1 MTLPI
6 STISQDL
13 GRREQ
18 LARPAD
24 QQPAFLAKLAAPN
37 PVRGTL
43 RHALLDQAVSS
54 AFTLFNAPAGYLL
67 SESLAASLAEHG
79 RPVLWLRLGHE
90 DRDPGTFLRSLIA
103 AAQRLHAGVGAATLE
118 QMRRQPGPTSGWPRL
133 FTQLAH
139 EVAEALPVSSAL
151 VFEHSHFLNHTH
163 PTMELL
169 CAHLLPLLPE
179 SFTCVLTTR
188 EDIPH
193 VSLPPRTARRSMGDL
208 RLDTRTA
215 LEMLERAEIDLPGAD
230 VRRALGLSDG
240 RAVVLAG
247 LCDAS
252 AALGPALVQ
261 QAVTRANSMDD
272 LLARI
277 ARAWLTAADG
287 DALKALALAVRLEY
301 SHPEIIAAALGRGAP
316 PAGPWFQLLDD
327 DWLRVRSIWQAPLRA
342 ALRAAATPD
351 SASLRRTANY
361 LAERGATDRAVS
373 LYFEVGDIDSATHT
387 INGAADQLMGMGQ
400 WETLSDWIQRLPSPS
415 LRGSPWLVYAG
426 GEIAAAQGDVSAA
439 LRAFALAASLF
450 TSDHDAEGACQ
461 SMLAES
467 AVAAWRGDNAHARAR
482 ALAAC
487 TTAEMAGLAWHQGW
501 AAWHMG
507 CLAAADGELDDAL
520 AYFGRA
526 VSAAEAINDAVMIE
540 LLRLAE
546 ALILRQRELRRQREY
561 HRQAYFAAEQAERE
575 VIERLRLMFA
585 APPSGL
591 DDLLG
596 THSWSRTPLMLKLTA
611 PAPEALPPPA
621 GDTGFWGKL
630 LGAVGLRRKPAPP
643 APVRAL
649 AQIPPPLDYIPPTQF
664 ASFALVN
671 AQIGADSVHLD
682 TQSPVASRGSSFP
695 QDALPIVSELTQA
708 AIGDS
713 NQSLAPS
720 ADDSAISAGTPTLTV
735 HLLGPF
741 RVALNDHPIE
751 SWPSGRGRAVFKY
764 LLAHSDRTLPRDVLM
779 DAFWPDAEPEAARN
793 SLNVALH
800 GLRQAL
806 RAADDLPVVIF
817 QDGAYRLNPE
827 LHLWLD
833 SDEFER
839 RVTAG
844 RRFEATGQIA
854 AAAAEYEVATGLYQ
868 GDFMADDPYDEWPV
882 ITRERL
888 RIAYLDTL
896 DRLSQIYFS
905 QGQYGSCASLCQH
918 MLTQDNCRE
927 DAHCRLMRCYSR
939 QSQQHLALR
948 QYQICVKTLRDEL
961 DVEPSLTTI
970 QLYERI
976 RRRER
981 I

>member
-1 MTLPI
+1 MLSPI
-6 STISQDL
+6 SSITHGV
-13 GRREQ
+13 GRRDQ

-37 PVRGTL
+37 APRGTL

-67 SESLAASLAEHG
+67 SESLAATLAEHG

-90 DRDPGTFLRSLIA
+90 DRDPGTFLVSLITG
-103 AAQRLHAGVGAATLE
+103 AQRLHSGVGVATLE

-139 EVAEALPVSSAL
+139 ELAEALPVSSAL

-169 CAHLLPLLPE
+169 CAHLLPFLPE

-188 EDIPH
+188 EDLPH
-193 VSLPPRTARRSMGDL
+193 VSLPLQTARRGVGDL

-215 LEMLERAEIDLPGAD
+215 LDMLARAEIDLPGAD

-247 LCDAS
+247 LCEAS

-261 QAVTRANSMDD
+261 QAIARANNMDD

-301 SHPEIIAAALGRGAP
+301 SHPEIVAAALGRGAP

-327 DWLRVRSIWQAPLRA
+327 DWLRVRAIWQAPLRA

-351 SASLRRTANY
+351 SASLRRTADY

-373 LYFEVGDIDSATHT
+373 LYFEVGDIDRATHT

-400 WETLSDWIQRLPSPS
+400 WETLGNWMQRLPAPS

-426 GEIAAAQGDVSAA
+426 GEIAAAQGDLGAA

-450 TSDHDAEGACQ
+450 IADHDAEGVCQ

-467 AVAAWRGDNAHARAR
+467 AVAAWRGDSAHARAR

-487 TTAEMAGLAWHQGW
+487 AIAETAGLSWHMGW

-507 CLAAADGELDDAL
+507 CLAAASGELDDAL

-526 VSAAEAINDAVMIE
+526 VGAAEASDDAVMIE

-546 ALILRQRELRRQREY
+546 ALILRQRDLRHQREY
-561 HRQAYFAAEQAERE
+561 HRQAYFAAEQAECE

-585 APPSGL
+585 APPNGL
-591 DDLLG
+591 DDLLSAHG
-596 THSWSRTPLMLKLTA
+596 WSRTPLMLKLTA
-611 PAPEALPPPA
+611 PAPEALPPSA
-621 GDTGFWGKL
+621 DHGGFWSKL
-630 LGAVGLRRKPAPP
+630 LGTVGLRRKPARS

-649 AQIPPPLDYIPPTQF
+649 AEVPPQLDYISPVQF
-664 ASFALVN
+664 TSFALVN
-671 AQIGADSVHLD
+671 AQIGADSLHLD
-682 TQSPVASRGSSFP
+682 IQSPSASRGSSVV
-695 QDALPIVSELTQA
+695 QDAPIVVSEPAQA
-708 AIGDS
+708 ALGDN
-713 NQSLAPS
+713 NQSPADSTNDGVVAGGAPS
-720 ADDSAISAGTPTLTV
+720 LTV
-735 HLLGPF
+735 HMLGPL
-741 RVALNDHPIE
+741 RATLADRPIE

-764 LLAHSDRTLPRDVLM
+764 LLMHRDRTLPRDVLM
-779 DAFWPDAEPEAARN
+779 DRFWPDATPEAARN

-806 RAADDLPVVIF
+806 KMACDMPVVVF
-817 QDGAYRLNPE
+817 QEGAYRLNPK
-827 LHLWLD
+827 LNIWLD
-833 SDEFER
+833 VEDFER
-839 RVTAG
+839 HVRAG
-844 RRFEATGQIA
+844 RQLEAAGQLA

-868 GDFMADDPYDEWPV
+868 GDFMADDPYEEWPV
-882 ITRERL
+882 LTRERL
-888 RIAYLDTL
+888 RVAYLDTL
-896 DRLSQIYFS
+896 ERLGQLYFS
-905 QGQYGSCASLCQH
+905 QGQYAACATLCQL
-918 MLTQDNCRE
+918 MLSHDNCRE
-927 DAHCRLMRCYSR
+927 DAHCRLMRCFSR
-939 QSQQHLALR
+939 QGQYHLALR
-948 QYQICVKTLRDEL
+948 QYQTCIEALRAEL
-961 DVEPSLTTI
+961 DVEPAPTTT
-970 QLYERI
+970 QLYNRI
-976 RRRER
+976 RQRER